1 MDIKMSSRLSF
12 SGLPNDFS
20 EKMQEYKNGRLI
32 LNDGQHYVPYE
43 TYTGSSQAQ
52 TNFNDTLKGIHQ
64 PTPVSNLFFSK
75 ENVDLIQQEII
86 KNVYQQLGEI
96 ISRQSDLNLQ
106 IIMKSYYLQY
116 GKNMPCQIKEQVN
129 ELNQLVIKECVRII
143 IPNVQQTIGYRRDLT
158 KMPTVLDRPINMS
171 QSGTKML
178 YDKIAF

>member
-1 MDIKMSSRLSF
+1 MSSRLSF
-12 SGLPNDFS
+12 SGLSNDFS
-20 EKMQEYKNGRLI
+20 DRVQEYKNGRI
-32 LNDGQHYVPYE
+32 VLNDGQRYIPYE
-43 TYTGSSQAQ
+43 TYTGSSQPQ

-64 PTPVSNLFFSK
+64 PTKVSNLFFSK

-86 KNVYQQLGEI
+86 KNVYQQMGEV

-116 GKNMPCQIKEQVN
+116 AKNLPCQIREQVN
-129 ELNQLVIKECVRII
+129 ELNQMVIKECVKII
-143 IPNVQQTIGYRRDLT
+143 IPNIQQTIGYRRDLT
-158 KMPTVLDRPINMS
+158 KMPVTLDRPINMS

>member
-1 MDIKMSSRLSF
+1 MSSKLSF
-12 SGLPNDFS
+12 SGLSGNFS
-20 EKMQEYKNGRLI
+20 DRVAEYKNGRVI

-43 TYTGSSQAQ
+43 TYTGSSQPEI
-52 TNFNDTLKGIHQ
+52 NFNDTMKGLPQ
-64 PTPVSNLFFSK
+64 QTKVSILYFSK

-86 KNVYQQLGEI
+86 KNVYQQIGEV

-116 GKNMPCQIKEQVN
+116 GKNLSCQVKEQVN
-129 ELNQLVIKECVRII
+129 ELNQMVIKECTRII
-143 IPNVQQTIGYRRDLT
+143 IPNIQQTIGYRRDLT
-158 KMPTVLDRPINMS
+158 KMPTTLDRPINLS